1 MLRKTLG
8 VAAAAIVCWPP
19 PAAPSSRRRLRRDR
33 PAVAYPTKT
42 LQIMAPAGAGG
53 GWDTTA
59 RSMQK
64 ALQDANLLNGQS
76 AEVRNVTGAA
86 GTIGLAELVT
96 QPPAATPTS

>member
-1 MLRKTLG
+1 MLREILVGAVVPVLG
-8 VAAAAIVCWPP
+8 FGTAACAEQEVGTP
-19 PAAPSSRRRLRRDR
+19 PAPGGGT
-33 PAVAYPTKT
+33 VAYPTKT
-42 LQIMAPAGAGG
+42 VQIMPPATGGG

-86 GTIGLAELVT
+86 GTVGLAKLH
-96 QPPAATPTS
+96 P